1 MALSVA
7 CGAMDSLDAPF
18 SKFNQKNK
26 PDNK

>member
-7 CGAMDSLDAPF
+7 CGAMDYLGAPF
-18 SKFNQKNK
+18 SKLNQKNK